1 MWVKEKANLF
11 LTSSFFKT
19 VVIRY
24 RVPLHACDRS
34 ICADWKISSK
44 LLFHFISI
52 SIQFKAIF
60 KVWAALS
67 FLTLVERSSCL
78 LKLCHGLPFLV
89 FRTTRLFIQFY
100 GVFLRQEF
108 WLFLGARQAVFSWL
122 PSHHRLL
129 LIDLPDIYPV
139 IIHRLFES
147 QFLPL

>member
-1 MWVKEKANLF
+1 MSEKNVGTKVEEMLVKEKANLF

-60 KVWAALS
+60 KS
-67 FLTLVERSSCL
+67 SRFTLGRFSS
-78 LKLCHGLPFLV
+78 
-89 FRTTRLFIQFY
+89 R
-100 GVFLRQEF
+100 
-108 WLFLGARQAVFSWL
+108 
-122 PSHHRLL
+122 
-129 LIDLPDIYPV
+129 
-139 IIHRLFES
+139 
-147 QFLPL
+147 